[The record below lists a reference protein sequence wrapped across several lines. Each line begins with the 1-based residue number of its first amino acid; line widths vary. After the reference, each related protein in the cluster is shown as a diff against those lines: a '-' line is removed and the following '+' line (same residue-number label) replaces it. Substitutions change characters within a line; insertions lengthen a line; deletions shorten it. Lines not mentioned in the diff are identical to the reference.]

1 MVGDLHSDALHMVER
16 YHMTDP
22 DTIQYEATIEDA
34 KAFTKP
40 WSISLALHRRTDR
53 DRPFEYVCQAEAEE
67 VSCAFTREERTW
79 YPGTGTPSLVATGPA
94 SRAAVKIATNIH
106 RRSDGKPDLEGFYES
121 GSGGANQGL
130 ESCDP
135 GGPMPP

>member
-1 MVGDLHSDALHMVER
+1 
-16 YHMTDP
+16 MTDP

-67 VSCAFTREERTW
+67 VSGAFTREERTW